1 MDQEQ
6 ILIEA
11 FRQEVIK
18 RVNPNLLTELSK
30 QQLFN
35 VNGKS
40 VGTIRS
46 FENIIQEVLKTF
58 KYELEVVHPTN
69 KDIEK
74 RFLYFRINEIFQSET
89 GLKYTSA
96 NGEEIY
102 KEIYITIGQD
112 DKDKSSMKVEDENNF
127 GILHALYKH
136 YDDDFNLA
144 LKDLK
149 EYTNAVKNGTH
160 YRSFK
165 YPNSITTLYENLV
178 FITRVDNATI
188 GPSQDS
194 FCYLQNFFP
203 FDLEGNKNYWAHVTA
218 ENEALKDPNFVRSK
232 KNIDA
237 LINKIET
244 ENKSNLTSLE
254 GLAGLYKKKS

>member
-1 MDQEQ
+1 MEQEQ
-6 ILIEA
+6 ILIET
-11 FRQEVIK
+11 FRQEVLK
-18 RVNPNLLTELSK
+18 RVNLNLLTELSK
-30 QQLFN
+30 KELFD

-46 FENIIQEVLKTF
+46 LENIIQEVLKTF
-58 KYELEVVHPTN
+58 EYELEVVYPTD
-69 KDIEK
+69 KDIED

-96 NGEEIY
+96 KGEEIY

-112 DKDKSSMKVEDENNF
+112 EADKSSMKVENEKNF

-136 YDDDFNLA
+136 YDNDFNLA

-149 EYTNAVKNGTH
+149 EYTNAVQNGTH
-160 YRSFK
+160 FRSFK

-203 FDLEGNKNYWAHVTA
+203 FDLEGNKNYWAHVAA

-237 LINKIET
+237 LINKIDT
-244 ENKSNLTSLE
+244 EDKSNLISLE
-254 GLAGLYKKKS
+254 GLAGLYNKKS